1 MDIVVVVLEPG
12 QDSGVLEGV
21 VAEDDMVVAELV
33 AVSDE
38 ELWLPLALD
47 VGGEDE
53 MLELVVN
60 AVEDERLEE
69 LDAKPEVVDELIDEL
84 TTLAPQTSL

>member
-12 QDSGVLEGV
+12 QDTGVLEGV
-21 VAEDDMVVAELV
+21 VAEDDVVVAELV

-38 ELWLPLALD
+38 EVWLAVALD
-47 VGGEDE
+47 VGCEE
-53 MLELVVN
+53 EALELVVN